1 MKMMPW
7 WRELTSW
14 WNDVRIGMAFVV
26 APLAAPVVVSMKFG
40 FSGEPENTISIVAPT
55 SLVLGYLGI
64 ILLGPPVYLA
74 LRALKLTAFWIA
86 PLAGFAVGVGML
98 CLFLIM
104 LPLNLGQNLATALA
118 SLDYG
123 LLKMAVE
130 DGGPPGAAVGAI
142 LWLIARPDRQRRSVS
157 ATE

>member
-1 MKMMPW
+1 
-7 WRELTSW
+7 
-14 WNDVRIGMAFVV
+14 
-26 APLAAPVVVSMKFG
+26 MKFG
-40 FSGEPENTISIVAPT
+40 FPGEPENTISIVAPT